1 MVLVVDF
8 FLQHGTSQRKVRMAV
23 DTGASCVMIPWD
35 VALALSLS
43 LETST
48 EKVEMVTASG

>member
-1 MVLVVDF
+1 MLVVDF